1 VLGVQ
6 NADLRKI
13 QSAKEQQQPALPLP
27 NRIADSS
34 ENAQRQGPAAGQGKQ
49 IGPIVQIGHG
59 MHIDQRLDAQDLAA
73 GDLQRKAE
81 VVGRLGA
88 EEQFRIED

>member
-1 VLGVQ
+1 
-6 NADLRKI
+6 
-13 QSAKEQQQPALPLP
+13 
-27 NRIADSS
+27 
-34 ENAQRQGPAAGQGKQ
+34 
-49 IGPIVQIGHG
+49 

>member
-6 NADLRKI
+6 NA
-13 QSAKEQQQPALPLP
+13 
-27 NRIADSS
+27 
-34 ENAQRQGPAAGQGKQ
+34 
-49 IGPIVQIGHG
+49 
-59 MHIDQRLDAQDLAA
+59 
-73 GDLQRKAE
+73 DLQRKAE